1 MRWWCDAFLVNW
13 QKLSNSYGIRT
24 SSIGISSLR
33 YATYFTPIP
42 GYYTWVSYGTDTHPS
57 QNLLLHPPDSSDI
70 AAGHPQGIPLLRV
83 ADFGF
88 ARALPNTSLAETL
101 CGSPLYMAPEILR
114 YEKYDAKA
122 DLWSVGAVTFE
133 MTVGKPPFR
142 AQNHV
147 ELLRRIERGED
158 RIKFP
163 DDRSPSASTE
173 PGREELPP
181 PTKVP
186 DDLKAIIRGLLK
198 RNPVQRMSFADFFRE
213 ADGVARWGEGSLV
226 APGTIHES
234 QSQSLSRQSSGQG
247 TLGRKQPASHTTS
260 GRASPAVNTIA
271 SPVPPPVPS
280 PIIKDLSAA
289 SEVPAV
295 PSSAEEQE
303 MAFVPLSANASPALG
318 AAGQHSTGSDAARP
332 ILDERIPVQEQA
344 ASSPARPSVTSR
356 RSTFKPKYVV
366 GSEGT
371 QTQTSAAPVKTRDY
385 AVITTT
391 AATPVTAA
399 PALSSKSHS
408 RRASQDNLVPPAQL
422 SPEDVTPQPTPKSNL
437 TLALPSGRDR
447 SSMQQRDMIASAM
460 TGDDDSVLGREYV
473 VVEKRNVEINALAD
487 GKLCWSL
494 RRRT

>member
-1 MRWWCDAFLVNW
+1 MRLIHANVIPF
-13 QKLSNSYGIRT
+13 
-24 SSIGISSLR
+24 SL
-33 YATYFTPIP
+33 
-42 GYYTWVSYGTDTHPS
+42 
-57 QNLLLHPPDSSDI
+57 QNLLLHPPDASDI

-122 DLWSVGAVTFE
+122 DLWSVGAVTYE

-173 PGREELPP
+173 PGKEELPP

-198 RNPVQRMSFADFFRE
+198 RNPVERMSFADFFRD

-226 APGTIHES
+226 APGMIDEGRS
-234 QSQSLSRQSSGQG
+234 QPPSRQSSSQG
-247 TLGRKQPASHTTS
+247 NGPQQRQTPLHSYS
-260 GRASPAVNTIA
+260 GRTSPAAVK
-271 SPVPPPVPS
+271 PS
-280 PIIKDLSAA
+280 PSAPLPETRPVIEDVTA
-289 SEVPAV
+289 AAEVPIV
-295 PSSAEEQE
+295 PSSGEEQE
-303 MAFVPLSANASPALG
+303 MAFVRLPANATVTAHVVANQPIIRPEPIDAS
-318 AAGQHSTGSDAARP
+318 AADRARTP
-332 ILDERIPVQEQA
+332 EQA
-344 ASSPARPSVTSR
+344 TNSPARPAAASR

-366 GSEGT
+366 GSEPSGPGA
-371 QTQTSAAPVKTRDY
+371 QVAQMAAPLKTRDY

-391 AATPVTAA
+391 AATPTTSA
-399 PALSSKSHS
+399 PSPSSRSHS
-408 RRASQDNLVPPAQL
+408 RRPSQDSLVPPNQL
-422 SPEDVTPQPTPKSNL
+422 SPTDITPQQTPRSNL
-437 TLALPSGRDR
+437 TLALPKTNNDR
-447 SSMQQRDMIASAM
+447 QSPQSQRDMIASAM
-460 TGDDDSVLGREYV
+460 TGDDDSILGREYV

-487 GKLCWSL
+487 GMSGVQFLLERSRC
-494 RRRT
+494 

>member
-1 MRWWCDAFLVNW
+1 M
-13 QKLSNSYGIRT
+13 
-24 SSIGISSLR
+24 
-33 YATYFTPIP
+33 
-42 GYYTWVSYGTDTHPS
+42 
-57 QNLLLHPPDSSDI
+57 
-70 AAGHPQGIPLLRV
+70 LRV

-173 PGREELPP
+173 PGKEELP

-198 RNPVQRMSFADFFRE
+198 RNPVERMSFADFFRE

-226 APGTIHES
+226 APGTIGDARS
-234 QSQSLSRQSSGQG
+234 QVPSRQSSSQGQ
-247 TLGRKQPASHTTS
+247 LARQQSSSRPAS
-260 GRASPAVNTIA
+260 GRASPAPART
-271 SPVPPPVPS
+271 SPPVNAPAPS
-280 PIIKDLSAA
+280 PIIKDLSAP
-289 SEVPAV
+289 EVPVV
-295 PSSAEEQE
+295 PSSGEEQE
-303 MAFVPLSANASPALG
+303 MAFVQLPSNATSAAITAAGQAGLPLGVVDAALADRQSNASPA
-318 AAGQHSTGSDAARP
+318 RP
-332 ILDERIPVQEQA
+332 GVAP
-344 ASSPARPSVTSR
+344 R
-356 RSTFKPKYVV
+356 RSTFKPRYVV
-366 GSEGT
+366 GVEAGQGTAT
-371 QTQTSAAPVKTRDY
+371 QTTVPLKTRDY

-391 AATPVTAA
+391 AATPTTSG
-399 PALSSKSHS
+399 PSPSSRSFS
-408 RRASQDNLVPPAQL
+408 NRPSQDNLTAPPQL
-422 SPEDVTPQPTPKSNL
+422 SPTDVTPQPTPKSNL
-437 TLALPSGRDR
+437 TLALPAVRDR
-447 SSMQQRDMIASAM
+447 QPVQQRDMFASAM

-487 GKLCWSL
+487 GKY
-494 RRRT
+494 

>member
-1 MRWWCDAFLVNW
+1 M
-13 QKLSNSYGIRT
+13 
-24 SSIGISSLR
+24 
-33 YATYFTPIP
+33 
-42 GYYTWVSYGTDTHPS
+42 
-57 QNLLLHPPDSSDI
+57 HPPDSSDI

-122 DLWSVGAVTFE
+122 DLWSVGAVTYE

-173 PGREELPP
+173 PGKEELP

-186 DDLKAIIRGLLK
+186 DDLKALIRGLLK
-198 RNPVQRMSFADFFRE
+198 RNPVERMSFADFFRE

-226 APGTIHES
+226 APGTIDQVRS
-234 QSQSLSRQSSGQG
+234 QAPSRQSSSQDQLPRPDSD
-247 TLGRKQPASHTTS
+247 TRIAS
-260 GRASPAVNTIA
+260 GRTSPTNVKKASPLIP
-271 SPVPPPVPS
+271 SPAPS

-289 SEVPAV
+289 TATAIV
-295 PSSAEEQE
+295 PSSGEEQE
-303 MAFVPLSANASPALG
+303 MAFVQLPN
-318 AAGQHSTGSDAARP
+318 AAGQRTSPPDGMTRVSG
-332 ILDERIPVQEQA
+332 ERSSMQDQA
-344 ASSPARPSVTSR
+344 GTPSARPSAPTR

-366 GSEGT
+366 GSEAE
-371 QTQTSAAPVKTRDY
+371 QNQTSAAPLKTRDY

-391 AATPVTAA
+391 AATPTTAQPGPPPLKA
-399 PALSSKSHS
+399 HS
-408 RRASQDNLVPPAQL
+408 RQPSQDNLVPPQQVLANNAPQT
-422 SPEDVTPQPTPKSNL
+422 TPLSNL
-437 TLALPSGRDR
+437 TLALPTARDR
-447 SSMQQRDMIASAM
+447 QLAQQRDMIASAM
-460 TGDDDSVLGREYV
+460 TGDDDSILGREYV
-473 VVEKRNVEINALAD
+473 VVDKRNVEFNALAD
-487 GKLCWSL
+487 GKLLPAPHQGPPPYLTTFCRNGL
-494 RRRT
+494 